1 MRSAGNFHPEWG
13 YLAPAPSFMR
23 TVRTALV
30 ATAIGA
36 VAGAVVVV
44 SLVERP
50 GSNDDSAIATH
61 ALLTR
66 APAITAPAAPSR
78 AGAPAVAKAA
88 PVPAPT
94 QPSVATAAHPAV
106 TASTRAVPPVPTQ
119 PPVATAIHPAAT
131 ASAPALPP
139 VATNLAG
146 ADKADKP
153 DKAESISPPLP
164 LAAPR
169 DAAIAS
175 TGPVAGGSSAEADAA
190 TAPET
195 AADSPAPAKRSVV
208 RHRRYEPYR
217 RQEAAGTR
225 NRWRDNRGFGP
236 LFRLF
241 SFSGSPY
248 SSN

>member
-13 YLAPAPSFMR
+13 YLAPAPSFRR

-50 GSNDDSAIATH
+50 GSNDDTAIAAH

-66 APAITAPAAPSR
+66 APAVTTPR
-78 AGAPAVAKAA
+78 AVARADAPAVAKAA
-88 PVPAPT
+88 PAVAKAVPVPGPT
-94 QPSVATAAHPAV
+94 QPSAATAPHLAV
-106 TASTRAVPPVPTQ
+106 
-119 PPVATAIHPAAT
+119 T
-131 ASAPALPP
+131 ASAPAVSP
-139 VATNLAG
+139 VPANLAG

-190 TAPET
+190 TGPET
-195 AADSPAPAKRSVV
+195 AAEPPAPAKKFVLK
-208 RHRRYEPYR
+208 HRRYEPYR
-217 RQEAAGTR
+217 RTEAAGTR

>member
-13 YLAPAPSFMR
+13 YLAPAPSFRR

-50 GSNDDSAIATH
+50 GSNDDTAIAAH

-66 APAITAPAAPSR
+66 APAVTTPTAAAR
-78 AGAPAVAKAA
+78 VEAPAVAKAV
-88 PVPAPT
+88 PVAGPT
-94 QPSVATAAHPAV
+94 QPSAATAPHPAV
-106 TASTRAVPPVPTQ
+106 TASAPAVQPVP
-119 PPVATAIHPAAT
+119 A
-131 ASAPALPP
+131 
-139 VATNLAG
+139 NLAG

-164 LAAPR
+164 PAAPR

-175 TGPVAGGSSAEADAA
+175 TGPVAGGTSAEADPA

-195 AADSPAPAKRSVV
+195 AAEPPAPAKRFVLK
-208 RHRRYEPYR
+208 HRRYEPYR
-217 RQEAAGTR
+217 RTEAAGTR